1 MLGFR
6 GTGDATFCRCRIWLE
21 YKPRTRSAQS
31 IAGWDWGDGDRGC
44 GHVINLLAPDSIT
57 FAELILLN
65 SHSTRFGQKHPLPL
79 SKGSELTH
87 HPVSTLHTFRCM
99 ESMGDSWRTSHTLG
113 RFPLSHGLPYHH
125 CRGSKSSFTSDFP
138 HFPKTLLK
146 KTDQFYSDTMPA
158 KQSKASNRTVSYF
171 WRPQLV
177 EFTQR
182 EQRRLVTPGHCMPF
196 NWLGHQKLA
205 RIHTIGPCDL
215 LLMVFFQT
223 WQWNSTGSVERKPR
237 MEQEFSSSDREIST
251 STDQQAILQPGDRWL
266 QSPKQRRPR
275 ARWCPASNGH
285 HPYTEIPNYLRG
297 SNMDNMYIYISNIMH
312 MIKNIYIIIIY
323 IYICQWSIIHH
334 ITSYYILITSR

>member
-196 NWLGHQKLA
+196 NM
-205 RIHTIGPCDL
+205 IGPSETCTNSHHWSLRPAFD
-215 LLMVFFQT
+215 VFFSKHD
-223 WQWNSTGSVERKPR
+223 N
-237 MEQEFSSSDREIST
+237 
-251 STDQQAILQPGDRWL
+251 
-266 QSPKQRRPR
+266 
-275 ARWCPASNGH
+275 
-285 HPYTEIPNYLRG
+285 EIPPDLSKGNHEWNRNFHLPTGR
-297 SNMDNMYIYISNIMH
+297 SQHQLISKPSFSQVTNGCSPLSKGGPGPADALPAMATIH
-312 MIKNIYIIIIY
+312 IRRYQTIWEAVTWIICIY
-323 IYICQWSIIHH
+323 IYI
-334 ITSYYILITSR
+334 

>member
-1 MLGFR
+1 
-6 GTGDATFCRCRIWLE
+6 
-21 YKPRTRSAQS
+21 
-31 IAGWDWGDGDRGC
+31 
-44 GHVINLLAPDSIT
+44 
-57 FAELILLN
+57 
-65 SHSTRFGQKHPLPL
+65 
-79 SKGSELTH
+79 
-87 HPVSTLHTFRCM
+87 
-99 ESMGDSWRTSHTLG
+99 
-113 RFPLSHGLPYHH
+113 
-125 CRGSKSSFTSDFP
+125 
-138 HFPKTLLK
+138 
-146 KTDQFYSDTMPA
+146 MPA

-196 NWLGHQKLA
+196 NM
-205 RIHTIGPCDL
+205 IGPSETCTNSHHWSLRPAFD
-215 LLMVFFQT
+215 VFFFQT

-297 SNMDNMYIYISNIMH
+297 SNMDNMYIYI
-312 MIKNIYIIIIY
+312 YI
-323 IYICQWSIIHH
+323 
-334 ITSYYILITSR
+334 